1 MERHITLVA
10 ILNIGFGALGILIAI
25 IIFAAVVG
33 GGLISGNQE
42 VIAITSI
49 VGSAIAILIFIISM
63 PQILGGVG
71 LLKRWYWARIL
82 MLIIAAMS
90 LINIPIGT
98 IVGGYTIWVLLQ
110 DETVSLFVRDS
121 KS

>member
-1 MERHITLVA
+1 MEKHITLVA

-25 IIFAAVVG
+25 IIFVAVVG

-42 VIAITSI
+42 VIAIASI

-63 PQILGGVG
+63 PQIIGGVG

-82 MLIIAAMS
+82 MLIIAAMN

-110 DETVSLFVRDS
+110 DETVSLFARDS